1 TNSLPEIEKNGTPA
15 SPAIAFASSVLPLP
29 GGPTRRTPRGIF
41 APSAWNFLGWRRNSM
56 ISSSSSFASS
66 TAAASSKVTRVFASV
81 CSLGRLFPKDIAW
94 LDPDCACRSISIHR
108 PTSTRKGSIV
118 ERRLGHSDERDGG
131 STLILTPL
139 SLSSWMY
146 ELSPLGTYVRNG
158 RPSFFEP
165 VTASSP
171 IFTCSICPCCAS
183 DTKAL

>member
-1 TNSLPEIEKNGTPA
+1 
-15 SPAIAFASSVLPLP
+15 
-29 GGPTRRTPRGIF
+29 
-41 APSAWNFLGWRRNSM
+41 M

-66 TAAASSKVTRVFASV
+66 TPATSSKVTRVFASV
-81 CSLGRLFPKDIAW
+81 CSLARLFPKDIAW

-118 ERRLGHSDERDGG
+118 DRRLGHSDERDGG

-146 ELSPLGTYVRNG
+146 EVSPLGTYVRNG

-171 IFTCSICPCCAS
+171 ILT
-183 DTKAL
+183 